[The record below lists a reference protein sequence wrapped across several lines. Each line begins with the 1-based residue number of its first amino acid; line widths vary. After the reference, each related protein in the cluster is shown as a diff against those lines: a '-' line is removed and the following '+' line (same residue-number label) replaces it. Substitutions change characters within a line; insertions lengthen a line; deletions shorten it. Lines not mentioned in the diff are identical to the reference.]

1 MDEEGLDP
9 EALDRACVLHGPRIL
24 FCSTNRQNP
33 TTATMQSAYDA
44 FPEYK
49 AEKLW
54 LAPFTRREHY
64 ENIDAVSMEWKPAW
78 PEPQHTRKARLP
90 DPGMNVTGLSKPYST
105 ALSIDTIPNFL
116 LAWLNKVNLYP
127 SI

>member
-1 MDEEGLDP
+1 
-9 EALDRACVLHGPRIL
+9 
-24 FCSTNRQNP
+24 
-33 TTATMQSAYDA
+33 
-44 FPEYK
+44 
-49 AEKLW
+49 
-54 LAPFTRREHY
+54 
-64 ENIDAVSMEWKPAW
+64 MEWKPAW